1 MELNNLKPAEGS
13 VKRQGKRVGRGQGSG
28 KGGTATRGHNGA
40 KSRSGYSKKLGFEG
54 GQMPLQQRIPK
65 FGFSSRVNRATKEV
79 NLKNIATMTDVTL
92 ESLKENRIVPKSTKK
107 VKIFGIH
114 ELAQPMKVSGVHV
127 TKGAKES
134 IEKAGGTIAE
144 VSVRPIKEKFVKT
157 SKKAIAKPTETAEEA
172 TAE

>member
-1 MELNNLKPAEGS
+1 MQLNSLIKNNK
-13 VKRQGKRVGRGQGSG
+13 KKIRVGRGIGSG
-28 KGGTATRGHNGA
+28 KGKTSSRGHKGQ
-40 KSRSGYSKKLGFEG
+40 KSRSGGTIARGFEG

-114 ELAQPMKVSGVHV
+114 ELAQSMKVSGVHV

-134 IEKAGGTIAE
+134 IEKAGGTVASVE
-144 VSVRPIKEKFVKT
+144 VKPVKKKFVKT
-157 SKKAIAKPTETAEEA
+157 SKKTDTKTPKNAEESSD
-172 TAE
+172 

>member
-1 MELNNLKPAEGS
+1 
-13 VKRQGKRVGRGQGSG
+13 
-28 KGGTATRGHNGA
+28 
-40 KSRSGYSKKLGFEG
+40 
-54 GQMPLQQRIPK
+54 
-65 FGFSSRVNRATKEV
+65 
-79 NLKNIATMTDVTL
+79 MTDVTL
-92 ESLKENRIVPKSTKK
+92 ESLKENRIVSKSTKK

-114 ELAQPMKVSGVHV
+114 ELAQPMKVSGVHL

-157 SKKAIAKPTETAEEA
+157 SKKVIVKPTEKAEEA